1 MPGRDNFDVRITVY
15 DDRIIAL
22 NRSPETH
29 DFLRSIVDEEARALA
44 DAAPVRTGA
53 GRSSIRGR
61 VEMGSDGWIGAA
73 SWDTS
78 HYYMG
83 LRNTRTHWADRVAA
97 QQVRYV

>member
-1 MPGRDNFDVRITVY
+1 MPTPRYDVHITVY
-15 DDRIIAL
+15 DDRILAMA
-22 NRSPETH
+22 RSQDTYN
-29 DFLRSIVDEEARALA
+29 FLRSIVDGEARALA

-53 GRSSIRGR
+53 GRGSIRGR
-61 VEMGSDGWIGAA
+61 VEMGTDGWIGAA

-83 LRNTRTHWADRVAA
+83 LRNVRTHWADRVAA